1 MRILKSLALVSLLVA
16 PILGEASTINLGPI
30 AADSSVS
37 FSSGTL
43 SGSFTDTYS
52 FTTTGTVGIAAFIS
66 SLSIN
71 FGPVTVIP
79 LITSFSAVL
88 DGNALTFSST
98 PGNLSAG
105 PYTFN
110 TVTEFLAGGEI
121 SSSSLPHK
129 LLISGTSNIGGS
141 YAGNIAVATVA
152 AVPLPA
158 GVWLFITGLM
168 GLAYSGKKKAQ
179 HA

>member
-1 MRILKSLALVSLLVA
+1 MKILKSLALASLLVA
-16 PILGEASTINLGPI
+16 PILGEASSFTDLGTI
-30 AADSSVS
+30 AAGSSAS
-37 FSSGTL
+37 FNSGTL

-71 FGPVTVIP
+71 FGSVIP
-79 LITSFSAVL
+79 LITSFSASL
-88 DGNALTFSST
+88 DGTALTFLST
-98 PGNLSAG
+98 PGTLSAG

-110 TVTEFLAGGEI
+110 TLSEVLAGGEI
-121 SSSSLPHK
+121 SSSSLPHN
-129 LLISGTSNIGGS
+129 LSISGTSLAGGS
-141 YAGNIAVATVA
+141 YAGNIAVASVA

-158 GVWLFITGLM
+158 GVWLFMTGLM